1 MTALKENRYF
11 ASLDE
16 GIIQTLAQSMQLIA
30 YETEEP
36 IFREGQTCQGLY
48 IIASGRV
55 KIHKDSPLGR
65 ELIINV
71 FEAGDLLNEAP
82 VFDQLEIPVNAGAIE
97 ESRVWLIDADAIRSV
112 ISNHPEAAQ
121 RIIINLSQNFRRLV
135 GLAAELS
142 FFSVTARLANL
153 LRKIPQEHLTG
164 GNSRRLTQDDLAARI
179 GTVREV
185 VARSLKELEN
195 HGAIEVNRGK
205 ITIVDRDRLIDW
217 E

>member
-1 MTALKENRYF
+1 
-11 ASLDE
+11 
-16 GIIQTLAQSMQLIA
+16 
-30 YETEEP
+30 
-36 IFREGQTCQGLY
+36 
-48 IIASGRV
+48 
-55 KIHKDSPLGR
+55 
-65 ELIINV
+65 
-71 FEAGDLLNEAP
+71 
-82 VFDQLEIPVNAGAIE
+82 
-97 ESRVWLIDADAIRSV
+97 
-112 ISNHPEAAQ
+112 
-121 RIIINLSQNFRRLV
+121 V